1 CFLGFHNRSE
11 SSALCALNE
20 DAKDMTRIPT
30 RSLLSASL
38 LLVASCTPQVIHT
51 ATVTPNS
58 VIVLIADGAGVSH
71 WTLAAFASDDLAI
84 ERMPVGGLVDTR
96 GADHEVT
103 GSAPSA
109 SALATGVRTFMGAI
123 SVDMDSVPRQ
133 TVLEVAHEQGW
144 ATGLITTTWLTD
156 ATPAAFASHVPSR
169 GQMAEIFRQMIDLPV
184 NVLLGGGSSLL
195 PLAQARLGL
204 DLRTPAMERYT
215 FVETEADLESVSRSD
230 ASMVLGFFAEGDMPL
245 APERS
250 PNLAEMTAAA
260 LRVLEKDPDGFF
272 LMVEN
277 EGSDTEAH
285 RNASREVITAEMLGF
300 DAAVGV
306 ALDYQERHPETLVLV
321 TADHE
326 TGGLHLTGNEQR
338 EIVVGY
344 ATTDHT
350 AALVPL
356 FASGPGAER
365 FAGLKGNDEVGRI
378 LIELV
383 RR

>member
-1 CFLGFHNRSE
+1 
-11 SSALCALNE
+11 
-20 DAKDMTRIPT
+20 MTRTPV
-30 RSLLSASL
+30 RSLISASL
-38 LLVASCTPQVIHT
+38 LLVASCAPQTVHT
-51 ATVTPNS
+51 SPVMPSS

-71 WTLAAFASDDLAI
+71 WTLADFASDELAI
-84 ERMPVGGLVDTR
+84 GRMPVAGLVNTR

-103 GSAPSA
+103 GSAPGA

-123 SVDMDSVPRQ
+123 SVDMDTVPQ
-133 TVLEVAHEQGW
+133 ETVLELAHEQGW

-169 GQMAEIFRQMIDLPV
+169 GQMAEIFQQMIDLPV
-184 NVLLGGGSSLL
+184 NVLLGGGSRLL
-195 PLAQARLGL
+195 PLARAQLGL

-215 FVETEADLESVSRSD
+215 FVETEDDLARVSRGD

-245 APERS
+245 APDRS

-260 LRVLEKDPDGFF
+260 LRILEKDPDGFF
-272 LMVEN
+272 LMAEN

-285 RNASREVITAEMLGF
+285 RNSSREVLTAEMLGF

-306 ALDYQERHPETLVLV
+306 ALDYQRRHPDTLVLV

-326 TGGLHLTGNEQR
+326 TGGVQLTRNDER
-338 EIVVGY
+338 EIVMGY

-350 AALVPL
+350 GAFVPL

-365 FAGLKGNDEVGRI
+365 FGGVKGNDEIGRI
-378 LIELV
+378 LMDLV

>member
-1 CFLGFHNRSE
+1 
-11 SSALCALNE
+11 
-20 DAKDMTRIPT
+20 MTQTVARAMVV
-30 RSLLSASL
+30 ASL
-38 LLVASCTPQVIHT
+38 LLVAACTPRAIRT
-51 ATVTPNS
+51 ATVMPNS

-71 WTLAAFASDDLAI
+71 WTLARFASDELAI
-84 ERMPVGGLVDTR
+84 ERMPVAGLLNTR

-103 GSAPSA
+103 GSAPGA
-109 SALATGVRTFMGAI
+109 AAIATGVRTFMGAI
-123 SVDMDSVPRQ
+123 SVDMDSVPRE

-156 ATPAAFASHVPSR
+156 ATPAAFAAHVPSR
-169 GQMAEIFRQMIDLPV
+169 TQMADIFQQMIDLPV

-195 PLAQARLGL
+195 PLASERLGL

-285 RNASREVITAEMLGF
+285 RNSSREVIVAEMLGF

-326 TGGLHLTGNEQR
+326 TGGLHLTYNEQR

-344 ATTDHT
+344 ATSGHT
-350 AALVPL
+350 GALVPL

-365 FAGLKGNDEVGRI
+365 FGGLKENDEVGRI
-378 LIELV
+378 LMELV

>member
-1 CFLGFHNRSE
+1 
-11 SSALCALNE
+11 
-20 DAKDMTRIPT
+20 MTRIPT

-306 ALDYQERHPETLVLV
+306 ALDFQERHPETLVLV

-344 ATTDHT
+344 ATIDHT

-356 FASGPGAER
+356 FAAGPGAER
-365 FAGLKGNDEVGRI
+365 FGGLKGNDEIGRI
-378 LIELV
+378 LMELV

>member
-1 CFLGFHNRSE
+1 
-11 SSALCALNE
+11 
-20 DAKDMTRIPT
+20 MTRIPA
-30 RSLLSASL
+30 RSLLFASL
-38 LLVASCTPQVIHT
+38 LLVVSCSPRAIHT
-51 ATVTPNS
+51 APVMPNS
-58 VIVLIADGAGVSH
+58 VIMLIADGAGVSH
-71 WTLAAFASDDLAI
+71 WTLAGFASDDLAI
-84 ERMPVGGLVDTR
+84 ERMPVAGLVDTR
-96 GADHEVT
+96 GADQEVT
-103 GSAPSA
+103 GSAPGA

-123 SVDMDSVPRQ
+123 SVDMDSVPRE
-133 TVLEVAHEQGW
+133 TVLEVAHKQGW

-215 FVETEADLESVSRSD
+215 FVETEADLDNVSRSD

-250 PNLAEMTAAA
+250 PNLAEMTVAA

-306 ALDYQERHPETLVLV
+306 ALDFQERNPETLVLV

-326 TGGLHLTGNEQR
+326 TGGLHLTGNDQR

-344 ATTDHT
+344 ATIDHT

-356 FASGPGAER
+356 FAAGPGAER
-365 FAGLKGNDEVGRI
+365 FGGLKGNDEIGR
-378 LIELV
+378 LLMELV

>member
-1 CFLGFHNRSE
+1 
-11 SSALCALNE
+11 
-20 DAKDMTRIPT
+20 MIRIPA
-30 RSLLSASL
+30 RSLLSTSL
-38 LLVASCTPQVIHT
+38 LLVASCTPQAIHT
-51 ATVTPNS
+51 ATVTPSS

-71 WTLAAFASDDLAI
+71 WTLAHFASDELSI
-84 ERMPVGGLVDTR
+84 ERMPVAGLVNTR

-103 GSAPSA
+103 GSAPGA

-123 SVDMDSVPRQ
+123 SVDMDSVPRE

-156 ATPAAFASHVPSR
+156 ATPAAFAAHAPSR
-169 GQMAEIFRQMIDLPV
+169 TQMADIFQQMIDLPV

-195 PLAQARLGL
+195 PLARERLGL

-215 FVETEADLESVSRSD
+215 FVETEADLESVGLSD

-250 PNLAEMTAAA
+250 PNLVEMTAAA

-285 RNASREVITAEMLGF
+285 RNSSREIITAEMLGF

-306 ALDYQERHPETLVLV
+306 ALDYHERHPETLVLV

-326 TGGLHLTGNEQR
+326 TGGLHLTHNERR

-344 ATTDHT
+344 ATISHT

-356 FASGPGAER
+356 FAAGPGSER
-365 FAGLKGNDEVGRI
+365 FGGLKGIDEVGRI
-378 LIELV
+378 LMELI

>member
-1 CFLGFHNRSE
+1 M
-11 SSALCALNE
+11 NE
-20 DAKDMTRIPT
+20 DPEAMTRIPALA
-30 RSLLSASL
+30 LLSVSL
-38 LLVASCTPQVIHT
+38 LLVASCTLPAAHT
-51 ATVTPNS
+51 GTVVPNS
-58 VIVLIADGAGVSH
+58 VILLIADGAGVSH
-71 WTLAAFASDDLAI
+71 WTLAGYASDELAI
-84 ERMPVGGLVDTR
+84 ERMPVAGLVDTR

-103 GSAPSA
+103 GSAPGA
-109 SALATGVRTFMGAI
+109 SALATGVRTYMGAI
-123 SVDMDSVPRQ
+123 SVDLNNMPQ
-133 TVLEVAHEQGW
+133 ETVLEVAHRQGW

-156 ATPAAFASHVPSR
+156 ATPAAFAAHVPSR
-169 GQMAEIFRQMIDLPV
+169 GQMTDIFQQMIALPV
-184 NVLLGGGSSLL
+184 NVLLGGGSRLL
-195 PLAQARLGL
+195 PLAQARDGL

-215 FVETEADLESVSRSD
+215 FVETAADLESVSRSE
-230 ASMVLGFFAEGDMPL
+230 ASMVLGFFAEGEMPL

-285 RNASREVITAEMLGF
+285 RNSSREIITAEMLGF

-326 TGGLHLTGNEQR
+326 TGGLHLTHNEQR
-338 EIVVGY
+338 EIVMGY
-344 ATTDHT
+344 ATINHT
-350 AALVPL
+350 AAFVPL
-356 FASGPGAER
+356 FASGPGADR
-365 FAGLKGNDEVGRI
+365 FGGLKGNDEVGRI
-378 LIELV
+378 LLELV